1 MNSDEFV
8 SIYRDRLLEIT
19 RFIARRVEANQVEDL
34 AADLFEVAWRKRD
47 EIPTG
52 YEIPWLYKTARFLI
66 ANQRR
71 KLAGRNQALF
81 IIGEPDSAP
90 SAESV
95 AVADLTLAAAW
106 RQISPIHREILA
118 LSAWEG
124 LSPDQ
129 IARVLEISTNAA
141 NVRLSRARNALRV
154 ALGNQEPQEA

>member
-1 MNSDEFV
+1 M
-8 SIYRDRLLEIT
+8 EIT
-19 RFIARRVEANQVEDL
+19 RFIARRVDSHLVEDL

-71 KLAGRNQALF
+71 KQAGRNQAIF
-81 IIGEPDSAP
+81 ILGEPDSAP

-95 AVADLTLAAAW
+95 AMADMTLAAAW
-106 RQISPIHREILA
+106 REISLIHREILA

-124 LSPDQ
+124 LNPEQ
-129 IARVLEISTNAA
+129 IATVLAISTNAA
-141 NVRLSRARNALRV
+141 NVRLSRARKALQV
-154 ALGNQEPQEA
+154 ALQNQESKEA